1 MLGYP
6 SKHLYVKHM
15 GHEMHDKIAT
25 ITGIHLDSRAIKQ
38 LNKQIATAVLNIGRC
53 YNT

>member
-25 ITGIHLDSRAIKQ
+25 ITGDTFGLKS
-38 LNKQIATAVLNIGRC
+38 N
-53 YNT
+53 